1 MSNQYLGCMVEWI
14 KSYSKNNVNSTN
26 INNGIITN
34 DSRIA
39 INERVNIT
47 VRRKLID
54 KVKCSKVIK
63 GLKRIKKIENN
74 NGNEQAEEKLIKVP
88 VQAE

>member
-1 MSNQYLGCMVEWI
+1 
-14 KSYSKNNVNSTN
+14 
-26 INNGIITN
+26 
-34 DSRIA
+34 
-39 INERVNIT
+39 
-47 VRRKLID
+47 
-54 KVKCSKVIK
+54 VKCSKVIK